1 MSTVE
6 ALSYFKIQS
15 TSMKS
20 IKIKL
25 LLLLSV
31 LTGQTMQ
38 AQENDITK
46 QLFETY
52 DKYQETSLDKRRI
65 KHHELQPIL
74 ATYRANPYF
83 TVKVVGQSIE
93 GRDLSLVSI
102 GQGKTNVF
110 LWSQMHGN
118 EPTATQSIFDIFNFL
133 ASADFKEEKKEI
145 LDNLTLHFLPM
156 LNPDGAERFQ
166 RRNVLGVDINRDAL
180 RLQSPESKTLK
191 RVRDSL
197 DADFGFNLHDQ
208 STYYNAERTEKPAT
222 ISYLAPA
229 YNYEKDIN
237 EKRGNAMKII
247 VFMNNIIQ
255 KYAPGQVGRY
265 NDDFEPRA
273 FGDNIQKW
281 GTSTILIESGGYPQD
296 IEKQEIRKLNYVS
309 ILSAIY
315 TIAKGN
321 YLDIP
326 LADYEKIPE
335 NDRKLF
341 DLKITNA
348 TYEIN
353 GKPYI
358 LDVGMNRLEVPVE
371 NSTDFWYSSRV
382 IDQGDLSTYYGY
394 ETFDATGFTIKTG
407 KVYPEIIKS
416 IEDVDHHNEDM
427 LYFLRRGFSHVR
439 IEHIA
444 DDVLSSPFP
453 FHLISKNYEVP
464 DLNLEVGINP
474 TFLLEKDGAVQYA
487 VINGFLINLKEGNG
501 VFKNAMIYR

>member
-1 MSTVE
+1 
-6 ALSYFKIQS
+6 
-15 TSMKS
+15 MK
-20 IKIKL
+20 IKIFAFL
-25 LLLLSV
+25 LIIS
-31 LTGQTMQ
+31 
-38 AQENDITK
+38 ANIFSQESDITT

-52 DKYQETSLDKRRI
+52 EKYREGSLDKRRI
-65 KHHELQPIL
+65 KHHQLEPLL
-74 ATYRANPYF
+74 ADYRVNPQF
-83 TVKVVGQSIE
+83 TVKVVGSSIE

-118 EPTATQSIFDIFNFL
+118 EPTATQAIFDILNFL
-133 ASADFKEEKKEI
+133 ASEDFKDEKEEI
-145 LDNLTLHFLPM
+145 LSNLTVHFLPM

-180 RLQSPESKTLK
+180 RLQSPESQTLK

-197 DADFGFNLHDQ
+197 NADFGFNLHDQ
-208 STYYNAERTEKPAT
+208 STYYNAERTGKPAT

-237 EKRGNAMKII
+237 EKRGNAMKVI
-247 VFMNNIIQ
+247 VFMNTIIQ

-281 GTSTILIESGGYPQD
+281 GTSTILIESGGYAND
-296 IEKQEIRKLNYVS
+296 VEKQEIRKLNYVS
-309 ILSAIY
+309 ILSAIC

-321 YLDIP
+321 YADIP
-326 LADYEKIPE
+326 LEDYEKIPE

-348 TYEIN
+348 TYKIN

-358 LDVGMNRLEVPVE
+358 LDIGMNRLEVAIE
-371 NSTDFWYSSRV
+371 NSTEFWYSSRI

-394 ETFDATGFTIKTG
+394 ETFDATGYTLVAGKTPVLLSG
-407 KVYPEIIKS
+407 LNQLNENKII
-416 IEDVDHHNEDM
+416 EM
-427 LYFLRRGFSHVR
+427 LRSGNTYVR
-439 IEHIA
+439 AQNIPSDWLDFKMPI
-444 DDVLSSPFP
+444 
-453 FHLISKNYEVP
+453 HLISKDYQMPEFH
-464 DLNLEVGINP
+464 LEVGINP
-474 TFLLEKDGAVQYA
+474 TFLLKKDGVYKYA
-487 VINGFLINLKEGNG
+487 VINGFLIDLEKGNG
-501 VFKNAMIYR
+501 YFKNAMIYR

>member
-1 MSTVE
+1 
-6 ALSYFKIQS
+6 
-15 TSMKS
+15 MKYR
-20 IKIKL
+20 IFTL
-25 LLLLSV
+25 LIFISV
-31 LTGQTMQ
+31 TTF
-38 AQENDITK
+38 AQESNITE

-52 DKYQETSLDKRRI
+52 EKYKEVTLDKRRI
-65 KHHELQPIL
+65 KHHQLQPLL
-74 ATYRANPYF
+74 ATYRANPKF

-102 GQGKTNVF
+102 GQGKTNVY

-133 ASADFKEEKKEI
+133 ASDDFKAEKQEI
-145 LDNLTLHFLPM
+145 LENLTLHFLPM
-156 LNPDGAERFQ
+156 LNPDGAERYQ

-180 RLQSPESKTLK
+180 RLQSPESQTLK
-191 RVRDSL
+191 RIRDSL
-197 DADFGFNLHDQ
+197 NADFGFNLHDQ

-222 ISYLAPA
+222 VSYLAPA

-237 EKRGNAMKII
+237 ETRGNAMKVI

-281 GTSTILIESGGYPQD
+281 GTSTILIESGGYAND
-296 IEKQEIRKLNYVS
+296 VEKQEIRKLNYVS

-315 TIAKGN
+315 TIAKEN
-321 YLDIP
+321 YKGISLD
-326 LADYEKIPE
+326 DYETIPE

-358 LDVGMNRLEVPVE
+358 LDVGMNRLEVAIE

-394 ETFDATGFTIKTG
+394 QTFDATGYTIREG
-407 KVYPEIIKS
+407 KVYPESIKS
-416 IEDVDHHNEDM
+416 IDEIRELTLKPIDILKKGYTYLRLDTISNSM
-427 LYFLRRGFSHVR
+427 LK
-439 IEHIA
+439 
-444 DDVLSSPFP
+444 SPIP
-453 FHLISKNYEVP
+453 LHLISENYIIPEF
-464 DLNLEVGINP
+464 NLEVGLNP
-474 TFLLEKDGAVQYA
+474 TFILEKEGVIEYV
-487 VINGFLINLKEGNG
+487 VINGFLLDLSDGNNETIFNFA
-501 VFKNAMIYR
+501 FKNAVIYR

>member
-1 MSTVE
+1 MR
-6 ALSYFKIQS
+6 F
-15 TSMKS
+15 
-20 IKIKL
+20 KL
-25 LLLLSV
+25 LIIALLS
-31 LTGQTMQ
+31 TFFSF
-38 AQENDITK
+38 AQEKNITT

-52 DKYQETSLDKRRI
+52 EKYKEPTLDKRRI
-65 KHHELQPIL
+65 KHHQLQPLL
-74 ATYRANPYF
+74 AKYRANPLF
-83 TVKVVGQSIE
+83 TVKVVGKSIE

-102 GQGKTNVF
+102 GKGKTNVF

-118 EPTATQSIFDIFNFL
+118 EPTATQGIFDIFNFL
-133 ASADFKEEKKEI
+133 ASPDFKEEKAEI
-145 LDNLTLHFLPM
+145 LNNLTLHFLPM

-180 RLQSPESKTLK
+180 RLQSPESQTLK

-229 YNYEKDIN
+229 YNYEKEIN

-281 GTSTILIESGGYPQD
+281 GTSTILIESGGYTND
-296 IEKQEIRKLNYVS
+296 VEKQEIRKLNYVS

-315 TIAKGN
+315 TIAKEN
-321 YLDIP
+321 YKNIP
-326 LADYEKIPE
+326 LEDYEKIPE

-341 DLKITNA
+341 DLKIVNA
-348 TYEIN
+348 TYEID

-358 LDVGMNRLEVPVE
+358 LDLGMNRLEVPIE
-371 NSTDFWYSSRV
+371 NSADFWYSSRI

-394 ETFDATGFTIKTG
+394 ETFDASGYTIRAG
-407 KVYPEIIKS
+407 KVYPE
-416 IEDVDHHNEDM
+416 VVNEPVQLNELSVMDM
-427 LYFLRRGFSHVR
+427 LKSGFTYASCTNIPLEWGGSFFL
-439 IEHIA
+439 
-444 DDVLSSPFP
+444 PTN
-453 FHLISKNYEVP
+453 LIGKNYQVP
-464 DLNLEVGINP
+464 EFNLEVGINP
-474 TFLLEKDGAVQYA
+474 TFLLEKDGVYEYA
-487 VINGFLINLKEGNG
+487 IINGFLINLKDGSG
-501 VFKNAMIYR
+501 YFKNAMIYR